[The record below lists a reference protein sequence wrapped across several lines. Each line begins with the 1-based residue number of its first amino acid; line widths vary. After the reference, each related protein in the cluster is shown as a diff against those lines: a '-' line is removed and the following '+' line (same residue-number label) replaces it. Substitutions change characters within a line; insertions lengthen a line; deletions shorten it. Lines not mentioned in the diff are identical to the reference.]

1 MGLDLIISGGQTGAD
16 QGGLRAARRRGIPT
30 GGWAPAGFLTE
41 NGPEPSLADEF
52 GLQEC
57 DGGYDERTVLNAEWG
72 DGTVI
77 FARDLESNGSR
88 LTLMAL
94 EEAGKPYLLNPAPK
108 ALAAFVREQGIRVLN
123 VAGNRESLAPGIG
136 NEVEAV
142 VFEAAGLV
150 EGDTSK

>member
-108 ALAAFVREQGIRVLN
+108 ALN